1 MDLDHTVLIGEIRQ
15 AMKPRFTEEECPH
28 GNHYFMPYNTSN
40 LICMKCGRFA
50 KIGYLRKE
58 KDKDE

>member
-1 MDLDHTVLIGEIRQ
+1 MDRTILIDEIKQ

-28 GNHYFMPYNTSN
+28 GNHYFMPYNASN

-50 KIGYLRKE
+50 KVGYLTLKERKE
-58 KDKDE
+58 